1 MQKFVYDFAEGN
13 KDLKDLLGGKG
24 ANLAEMTNLGLP
36 VPPGF
41 TITTDACRHYLRHGS
56 TPDGLDAEVT
66 RHLAVIEKVLG
77 RILGDP
83 ADLLL
88 VSVRSGSKF
97 SMPGMMDTVLNIGLS
112 DDSVRGLAK
121 QAGNDRFAW
130 DSYRR
135 LIQMFGKTVLGIG
148 GEHFEHA
155 LDTAKKAR
163 GAASDTDLDADDL
176 RELTHSY
183 KDIVRELTGRD
194 FPQDPRTQLDLAIRA
209 VFDSWNADRAVLYRR
224 QERIPADLGTAV
236 NVMAMVFGNLGDD
249 SGTGVAFTRDPGTG
263 SRGVYGD
270 YLQNAQGEDVV
281 AGIRNT
287 VPLQDLERIDKL
299 SYDELIS
306 IMTTLERHY
315 RDLCDI
321 EFTIEHGKLWML
333 QTRVG
338 KRTAAAAFRIATQL
352 ADEGLIDMDE
362 ALIRVT
368 GAELA
373 RLMFPT
379 FDAGADVTP
388 IATGVSA
395 SPGAAVGK
403 AVFDSARAAELA
415 AAGEKVILVRRE
427 TNPDDLN
434 GMIAATGVLT
444 SRGGKTSHAAVVARG
459 MGKTCVCGAEQLD
472 VDTSARKLSTPAG
485 LTVAEGDVISID
497 GTSGEVYLGAVPV
510 VPSPVVRYF
519 EGELSPDSGAAG
531 DLIRAVHRI
540 MTHADSR
547 RRLGVLANADNG
559 ADAARARRFG
569 AEGIGL
575 VRTEHMF
582 LGERRQLVEDL
593 ILAETDGDRQRAL
606 AALETLQ
613 TGDFV
618 EILTVM
624 DGLPVTI
631 RTIDPPLHEFLPD
644 LTDLSVKVALEG
656 DKATDKER
664 RVLAEVRRM
673 HEQNPMLGLRGV
685 RLDLVI
691 PGLFGMQVRAIAHA
705 AAQLKRAGKD
715 PRPEIET
722 PLVAAVQEMEAAR
735 GLTEQ
740 VLREAEAETGVQLRI
755 PIGTM
760 IEVPRGAL
768 TAAAIARSAEF
779 FSFGTND
786 LTQMTWGFSRDDV
799 EAAFFGKYLQL
810 GIFGVSP
817 FETIDREGVGQLV
830 EIAVRAGRAARP
842 GLVIGV
848 CGEHGGDPDS
858 VHFFHEASLDNV
870 SCSPFRVPVARLE
883 AGRAAVASAGSDTR

>member
-1 MQKFVYDFAEGN
+1 
-13 KDLKDLLGGKG
+13 L
-24 ANLAEMTNLGLP
+24 
-36 VPPGF
+36 
-41 TITTDACRHYLRHGS
+41 
-56 TPDGLDAEVT
+56 EV
-66 RHLAVIEKVLG
+66 
-77 RILGDP
+77 
-83 ADLLL
+83 
-88 VSVRSGSKF
+88 
-97 SMPGMMDTVLNIGLS
+97 
-112 DDSVRGLAK
+112 
-121 QAGNDRFAW
+121 
-130 DSYRR
+130 
-135 LIQMFGKTVLGIG
+135 
-148 GEHFEHA
+148 
-155 LDTAKKAR
+155 DTAAR
-163 GAASDTDLDADDL
+163 
-176 RELTHSY
+176 
-183 KDIVRELTGRD
+183 
-194 FPQDPRTQLDLAIRA
+194 Q
-209 VFDSWNADRAVLYRR
+209 
-224 QERIPADLGTAV
+224 
-236 NVMAMVFGNLGDD
+236 
-249 SGTGVAFTRDPGTG
+249 FT
-263 SRGVYGD
+263 
-270 YLQNAQGEDVV
+270 
-281 AGIRNT
+281 
-287 VPLQDLERIDKL
+287 
-299 SYDELIS
+299 
-306 IMTTLERHY
+306 
-315 RDLCDI
+315 
-321 EFTIEHGKLWML
+321 
-333 QTRVG
+333 
-338 KRTAAAAFRIATQL
+338 
-352 ADEGLIDMDE
+352 
-362 ALIRVT
+362 
-368 GAELA
+368 
-373 RLMFPT
+373 
-379 FDAGADVTP
+379 
-388 IATGVSA
+388 
-395 SPGAAVGK
+395 
-403 AVFDSARAAELA
+403 
-415 AAGEKVILVRRE
+415 
-427 TNPDDLN
+427 
-434 GMIAATGVLT
+434 
-444 SRGGKTSHAAVVARG
+444 
-459 MGKTCVCGAEQLD
+459 
-472 VDTSARKLSTPAG
+472 TPAG
-485 LTVAEGDVISID
+485 LAVAEGDVISID
-497 GTSGEVYLGAVPV
+497 GTSGEVYLGEVPV
-510 VPSPVVRYF
+510 VQSAVVRYF
-519 EGELSPDSGAAG
+519 EGELSLDPGAAG
-531 DLIRAVHRI
+531 ELIQAVHRI

-593 ILAETDGDRQRAL
+593 ILAENDGDRQRAL
-606 AALETLQ
+606 AALEVLQ
-613 TGDFV
+613 TADFV
-618 EILTVM
+618 EILTAM

-691 PGLFGMQVRAIAHA
+691 PGLFGMQVRAIARA

-740 VLREAEAETGVQLRI
+740 VLKEAEEETGVQLRI

-830 EIAVRAGRAARP
+830 EIAVKAGRAARP

-858 VHFFHEASLDNV
+858 VHFFHEVGLDNV

-883 AGRAAVASAGSDTR
+883 AGRAAIATAGSDTR